1 MGTISALTGDPLRKW
16 VIDIIQKQTGL
27 HELVVKDLEI
37 GIFNWSLD
45 FADRYHVSRSW
56 KEKRFV
62 HIYKGK
68 ARSVL
73 ANLDKTSYLQ
83 NTTLIDRLLD
93 KEFVPHD
100 ISFMKPDNTFPEKW
114 NDLMD
119 LKYKMEQNMLNDKQV
134 AKTDQFKCFKCKKN
148 ECSYYELQVRSADE
162 SMTIFV
168 TCLNCGNKWRI
179 G

>member
-1 MGTISALTGDPLRKW
+1 MVTVASLNGDALRKW
-16 VIDIIQKQTGL
+16 VNDIIMKQTDL
-27 HELVVKDLEI
+27 PEIFARDLEI

-45 FADRYHVSRSW
+45 FADKYHVSRSW
-56 KEKRFV
+56 KDKKFIN
-62 HIYKGK
+62 IYKGK

-73 ANLDKTSYLQ
+73 ANLDKTSYLH
-83 NTTLIDRLLD
+83 NTNLVERLLD
-93 KEFVPHD
+93 KEFSPHD
-100 ISFMKPDNTFPEKW
+100 IPFMKPDNTFPEKW
-114 NDLMD
+114 NDLLDM
-119 LKYKMEQNMLNDKQV
+119 KFKMEQNLLHNKQV
-134 AKTDQFKCFKCKKN
+134 AKTDQFRCFKCKKN